1 MLVLARRVGEEIV
14 LDRDIRITVLEARG
28 NLVRLGIVAPQSV
41 RVLRQ
46 ELFDREALCVAASV
60 LCGEDSPGSMDS
72 GIMAGLTRI
81 AR

>member
-1 MLVLARRVGEEIV
+1 MLVLARRVGEEIA

-28 NLVRLGIVAPQSV
+28 SVVRIGIAAPKSV

-46 ELFDREALCVAASV
+46 ELFDREAQWETVSLPSP
-60 LCGEDSPGSMDS
+60 EDSPNSSVS
-72 GIMAGLTRI
+72 GIVAGLLRI